1 MLNFTQYNFILV
13 IIKFPL
19 YIKILYMYIKYSQL
33 IYNNYA
39 QAKLIT
45 RISIRYMKAGKTI
58 KTYNS
63 WLDKY

>member
-58 KTYNS
+58 KNI
-63 WLDKY
+63 